1 MLVVNGTAQARRRPS
16 QARARA
22 TVDVIL
28 EAAEQVLLR
37 GGTSA
42 FNTNCV
48 AERAGVSV
56 GSVYQYFHDK
66 GELLAEVKLRKRQA
80 IVRSAKVAYD
90 SFPSTPMSDIM
101 RTIVRTII
109 SAHVNEPD
117 LHKILEDEVIILP
130 ELGYHDVLQLEGL
143 KDFRGFLER
152 YRDEIIVR
160 DLDLAT
166 FIVTRTFRSVVSAA
180 LKACPEKLA
189 SGVIEDELTGFA
201 MRYLTGKS

>member
-1 MLVVNGTAQARRRPS
+1 MFVVNGTSHSRRKPS

-66 GELLAEVKLRKRQA
+66 GELLAEVKRRKRQA
-80 IVRSAKVAYD
+80 IARSAKVAYD
-90 SFPSTPMSDIM
+90 SFSCMPMSDIM
-101 RTIVRTII
+101 RATIREII
-109 SAHVNEPD
+109 SPHISEPD
-117 LHKILEDEVIILP
+117 LHRILEDEVIILP
-130 ELGYHDVLQLEGL
+130 ELGFPDVLQLEGL
-143 KDFRGFLER
+143 KDLRDFLER
-152 YRDEIIVR
+152 YRNELIVK

-166 FIVTRTFRSVVSAA
+166 FIVTRTFRNVVVAA
-180 LKACPEKLA
+180 LKTCPEKLA

>member
-1 MLVVNGTAQARRRPS
+1 MFVVNGTSQSRRRPS

-66 GELLAEVKLRKRQA
+66 GELLAGVKLRKRQA
-80 IVRSAKVAYD
+80 IARSAKVAYD
-90 SFPSTPMSDIM
+90 RFPSMPMSDIM
-101 RTIVRTII
+101 RAIVRTII
-109 SAHVNEPD
+109 LAHINEAD

-143 KDFRGFLER
+143 KDFRSFLER

-160 DLDLAT
+160 DLELAT
-166 FIVTRTFRSVVSAA
+166 FIVTKTFRGVVSAA
-180 LKACPEKLA
+180 LKDCPEKLA